1 MNHDLVGLEL
11 SADLHSPQ
19 HSIPCDDVG
28 SLEVITWQVWISLFA
43 QHQELQAQ
51 IGYESQIAI

>member
-11 SADLHSPQ
+11 SANLHSPQ

-28 SLEVITWQVWISLFA
+28 CLEVSTWQVWISLFA
-43 QHQELQAQ
+43 QHQVQQAQ
-51 IGYESQIAI
+51 IG